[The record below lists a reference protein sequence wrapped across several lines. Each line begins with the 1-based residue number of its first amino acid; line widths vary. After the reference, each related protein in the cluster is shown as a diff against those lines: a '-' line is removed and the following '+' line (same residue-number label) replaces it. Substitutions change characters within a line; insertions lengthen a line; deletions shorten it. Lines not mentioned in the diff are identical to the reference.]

1 MAINETVTVFGTL
14 LDFMTKVTGTLKVL
28 VGGIFGLYVIMLI
41 VKWIEYKK
49 LVRILVGIRKE
60 MHELNVYLGIK
71 DKKKIDILSII
82 RKRTLQK
89 KKPLK
94 KPLKKKR

>member
-1 MAINETVTVFGTL
+1 MAINETATVFGSIL
-14 LDFMTKVTGTLKVL
+14 EFMTRVTGTLKVL

-60 MHELNVYLGIK
+60 MRELNTYLGIK
-71 DKKKIDILSII
+71 NKKKVDLISII

-89 KKPLK
+89 KKD
-94 KPLKKKR
+94 LKKKR